1 MITTDDI
8 LTNAFFA
15 FFYCLGWVVDY
26 IWAAAFA
33 IAFVLGLARL
43 FAKKD

>member
-1 MITTDDI
+1 MITTNEI

-26 IWAAAFA
+26 IWAAG
-33 IAFVLGLARL
+33 FVAALVLTLTRL
-43 FAKKD
+43 IAKKE

>member
-1 MITTDDI
+1 MITTDEI

-26 IWAAAFA
+26 IWAGAFA
-33 IAFVLGLARL
+33 GLLSLIIIRLTAR
-43 FAKKD
+43 KE